1 MPSHVA
7 LLYSIVIAPTRRV
20 VMAELKAMAE
30 AQGFGAVATLV
41 ATGNLVFEA
50 GDRSV
55 PRIETA
61 LEAAFVRTY
70 GKSVDIIVRAAGDWR
85 ALVAANPFPAESDA
99 DGSRVVVRVMRDGVE
114 AGTEARLRSILSEG
128 ERVAVVGG
136 DVWAAFPARPS
147 ASRLLSA
154 LSSKKLGI
162 GTSRNWNTVRR
173 LGEMLHG
180 GGAPGTPKAG
190 PSDRG

>member
-7 LLYSIVIAPTRRV
+7 LLYSIVISPTRRV

-30 AQGFGAVATLV
+30 AEGFGAVATLV

-50 GDRSV
+50 GGRTV
-55 PRIETA
+55 PQIETS
-61 LEAAFVRTY
+61 LEAAFARTY
-70 GKSVDIIVRAAGDWR
+70 GKGVDIIVREADAWH
-85 ALVAANPFPAESDA
+85 ALVAGNPFPAESEA
-99 DGSRVVVRVMRDGVE
+99 DGSRVVVRVMRKSVE
-114 AGTEARLRSILSEG
+114 AGTETRLRGLLSQG
-128 ERVAVVGG
+128 ERVAVIGG

-162 GTSRNWNTVRR
+162 GTARNWNTVRR
-173 LGEMLHG
+173 LGEML
-180 GGAPGTPKAG
+180 G
-190 PSDRG
+190 PTIG